1 MSERE
6 KSPEE
11 RGYVRMSG
19 PGDVYIHGN
28 LIGTIIQGFGRADV
42 FNVDLKEALEEGLIT
57 PDGVVT
63 HGGKKELKG
72 KKENEVIPR
81 RKDYIFSEE
90 KKYISSSPSTQI
102 PVRVDEVKDVP
113 YHDPENNGVARNV
126 IKRLMDNIEAREAKR
141 ESEKDPVDSPRYDP
155 SQEEKKEIDNI
166 QFLLEKHLIEKN
178 PKFGTELEEGDP
190 KTEYILTQ
198 MGELMMKGGYD
209 GPELAEQKPKKKGSE
224 TNPNLGKTIRD
235 IFFGLEPNL
244 ENYEKF
250 EMKKTDD
257 GFYVVKIIFGKRRKV
272 SRKIDISFLN
282 NLDSE
287 EKKLAYI
294 REELVKLL
302 KKKEDDVE
310 SNY

>member
-1 MSERE
+1 
-6 KSPEE
+6 
-11 RGYVRMSG
+11 
-19 PGDVYIHGN
+19 
-28 LIGTIIQGFGRADV
+28 
-42 FNVDLKEALEEGLIT
+42 
-57 PDGVVT
+57 
-63 HGGKKELKG
+63 
-72 KKENEVIPR
+72 
-81 RKDYIFSEE
+81 
-90 KKYISSSPSTQI
+90 
-102 PVRVDEVKDVP
+102 
-113 YHDPENNGVARNV
+113 
-126 IKRLMDNIEAREAKR
+126 
-141 ESEKDPVDSPRYDP
+141 
-155 SQEEKKEIDNI
+155 
-166 QFLLEKHLIEKN
+166 
-178 PKFGTELEEGDP
+178 
-190 KTEYILTQ
+190 